1 MARIQKNKDP
11 ERWLLHR
18 RNGQGPS
25 AATTAMFK
33 ADPDSVVAG
42 APLVYSA
49 TQSRGPGG
57 RSLMSVNRG
66 SRGLDE
72 EDGEGASRRPKND
85 DGEGHLD
92 EQLFEDDVADD
103 DEHEAADMDDEEAKE
118 LEVHSTRFNESSTD
132 LSAFRND

>member
-25 AATTAMFK
+25 AATAAMFK
-33 ADPDSVVAG
+33 ADPDSIVTG
-42 APLVYSA
+42 APLVYNA

-66 SRGLDE
+66 SRGLEE
-72 EDGEGASRRPKND
+72 EDGEGPGRHPQKD

-118 LEVHSTRFNESSTD
+118 LEVRCTRFNENLID
-132 LSAFRND
+132 LSTFRND